1 MSGYKA
7 TDVKAT
13 VENASRPGNADP
25 QLGFKSKRENA
36 KAKDA
41 KPGFGAPGRKRKA
54 AKLGLVDPRIGSIS
68 KLAESISALNRQA
81 VKEYTP
87 LAACRAYKWA

>member
-13 VENASRPGNADP
+13 VENASRPGNAEP

-41 KPGFGAPGRKRKA
+41 KPGLGDPGRKRKA
-54 AKLGLVDPRIGSIS
+54 VKLGFGDPRFRAIRELTES
-68 KLAESISALNRQA
+68 KLRGKN
-81 VKEYTP
+81 VG
-87 LAACRAYKWA
+87 